1 MDMNEILEK
10 WDDFQKKEKQK
21 QKEISKIQ
29 VSHKKANAPSKEE
42 KSLLQN
48 KNKDFQIQKEN
59 SKKINPMELYLRR
72 YGTIDKDKI
81 MQEQN
86 EHKKF
91 QNREYLVQMKCEATI
106 DLHGLRFQEALERL
120 TTFVDDCHRRGLK
133 KILIIH
139 GKGIHTKGSDPVL
152 GKLVKSFIETNKF
165 CGLSGHPKTKSEGST
180 GATWVILKYKD

>member
-29 VSHKKANAPSKEE
+29 VSHKKANAPTKEE

-59 SKKINPMELYLRR
+59 SKKINPMELYIRR

-91 QNREYLVQMKCEATI
+91 QNREYLVQMKSEAAI

-165 CGLSGHPKTKSEGST
+165 LGLSGHPKTKSEGST

>member
-1 MDMNEILEK
+1 MDMNEILSK

-29 VSHKKANAPSKEE
+29 VSHKKANAPTKEE
-42 KSLLQN
+42 KLLE
-48 KNKDFQIQKEN
+48 KNKSLDYKIQKEN

-81 MQEQN
+81 LQEEN

-106 DLHGLRFQEALERL
+106 SRAITTALKIPYFIFDIPNFFSL
-120 TTFVDDCHRRGLK
+120 LK
-133 KILIIH
+133 N
-139 GKGIHTKGSDPVL
+139 T
-152 GKLVKSFIETNKF
+152 
-165 CGLSGHPKTKSEGST
+165 
-180 GATWVILKYKD
+180 